1 MRHAGGADFYFK
13 FTKIFV
19 IFARLCCNVQIPRRQ
34 PPATSRTPAAESTMQ
49 PGGPTAP
56 ADKPKADR
64 QPPKADRTQPQH
76 EKQK

>member
-34 PPATSRTPAAESTMQ
+34 PPADRRQQTADRYKQTAASRRPLR
-49 PGGPTAP
+49 
-56 ADKPKADR
+56 ADR